1 EDFGRRVQAKLGF
14 AAANRGR
21 RQEWML
27 DPESKGVAQ
36 VNAEQSLSRVLAYRI
51 WADQRRGWRF
61 TNPNLEELGLVR
73 AEYVSLDELAADDA
87 VFATSPPELKSTTPE
102 IRKKVLTVLLDHLL
116 HGLAVTADALDP
128 ATAES
133 TANA

>member
-1 EDFGRRVQAKLGF
+1 AAVREAGANGLRDEDFGRRVQAKLGF

-36 VNAEQSLSRVLAYRI
+36 VNAEQDLSRVLAYRV

-61 TNPNLEELGLVR
+61 TNPNLEELGLVC
-73 AEYVSLDELAADDA
+73 AEYVSLDDVAADDSA
-87 VFATSPPELKSTTPE
+87 FSTAPPELRNATIET
-102 IRKKVLTVLLDHLL
+102 RKALLHELLTHLR
-116 HGLAVTADALDP
+116 HGLAI
-128 ATAES
+128 
-133 TANA
+133 